1 MSFLNITL
9 IMTCHYLSDIAPILR
24 NQLHYLF
31 AFKSSDIKLRRT
43 MLHEEYD
50 KLKNYECV
58 VYRYKDES
66 SSIFK
71 LNLF

>member
-1 MSFLNITL
+1 
-9 IMTCHYLSDIAPILR
+9 MTCHYLSDIAPILR

-43 MLHEEYD
+43 MLLEEYD